1 MRNNA
6 AEKLLSTARTEG
18 LSITENG
25 FAEFMD
31 CADPLREHREAFHF
45 PKRREGGD
53 YVYVSGNSLGLQHKD
68 VESSVG
74 AALKKWRDLGVL
86 GNYQHPNPWEE
97 LESLGR
103 KEVAAIVGA
112 QESEV
117 VTMNSF
123 GVNLH
128 LLLMAF
134 YRPKGKRRR
143 ILTWNHSSPSST
155 HALIS
160 QLEARG
166 MNPAEDLIFVGATQ
180 EENWESSSVN
190 IPIEQFHSVVEKCGD
205 EIAVAVLSGVQFFT
219 GQLFDIQ
226 AITKAAHAKGIL
238 VGVDCAHA
246 VGNVPLQLHDWE
258 VDFACWCNYRYL
270 NSGPG
275 NLGGVFV
282 HSKHTSV
289 ENELRPLRGWWGHD
303 CRSCYSLQH
312 SFEPAEGAAGF
323 QISNVP
329 ALGMMAMLPSVR
341 LMAEVGMGPL
351 REKSLLLTSYM
362 ELLLGELV
370 PQGSMEVLTPVDP
383 NQRGAQLSI
392 RILPNRLSAD
402 LALKDAYE
410 CGTGEDS
417 DADRM
422 ERHLCEKGIVVSH
435 CPPNVVRLAP
445 VPLYNSF
452 MDVLLTVRAIA
463 ECF

>member
-6 AEKLLSTARTEG
+6 TEKLLSTARAEG

-31 CADPLREHREAFHF
+31 RTDPLHEHREAFHF
-45 PKRREGGD
+45 PKRRDGGD
-53 YVYVSGNSLGLQHKD
+53 YVYVSGNTLGLQHKD
-68 VESSVG
+68 VESNVG
-74 AALKKWRDLGVL
+74 GVLKKWRDLGVM

-103 KEVAAIVGA
+103 KEIAAIVGA

-117 VTMNSF
+117 ITMNSF

-143 ILTWNHSSPSST
+143 IVTGNHASPSST
-155 HALIS
+155 YAIIS
-160 QLEARG
+160 QLDSRG
-166 MNPAEDLIFVGATQ
+166 MNPAEDLIYVSAAQ
-180 EENWESSSVN
+180 HESWESSPVN
-190 IPIEQFHSVVEKCGD
+190 IPIEQFLSVIEKRGD
-205 EIAVAVLSGVQFFT
+205 EIAVILMSAVHFLT
-219 GQLFDIQ
+219 GQFYDLQ
-226 AITKAAHAKGIL
+226 TITKAAHEKGIF
-238 VGVDCAHA
+238 VGVDCSHA
-246 VGNVPLQLHDWE
+246 VGNVPLKLHDWE

-270 NSGPG
+270 NSGPS
-275 NLGGVFV
+275 NLGGAFV

-289 ENELRPLRGWWGHD
+289 ENELKPLRGSWGHD
-303 CRSCYSLQH
+303 RRNRASLH
-312 SFEPAEGAAGF
+312 HNFEPAEGAASF
-323 QISNVP
+323 QISNVS
-329 ALGMMAMLPSVR
+329 AVGMMAMLPSIR

-351 REKSLLLTSYM
+351 REKSMLLTSYM
-362 ELLLGELV
+362 ELLLSELV
-370 PQGSMEVLTPVDP
+370 PQGSIEVITPVDP
-383 NQRGAQLSI
+383 NQRGAQLSL
-392 RILPNRLSAD
+392 RILPNRLAD
-402 LALKDAYE
+402 VHSLKDAYE
-410 CGTGEDS
+410 CNSGEDS

-422 ERHLCEKGIVVSH
+422 ERQLCDKGVIVSH
-435 CPPNVVRLAP
+435 CPPNVIRLAP

>member
-18 LSITENG
+18 LLLTENG

-31 CADPLREHREAFHF
+31 AADPLREHREAFHF

-53 YVYVSGNSLGLQHKD
+53 YVYVSGNVLGLQHKD

-74 AALKKWRDLGVL
+74 GALKKWRDLGVM

-103 KEVAAIVGA
+103 KEMAAIVGA

-117 VTMNSF
+117 ITMNSF

-143 ILTWNHSSPSST
+143 ILTWNHSFPGST
-155 HALIS
+155 HALVS

-166 MNPAEDLIFVGATQ
+166 MNPAEDLVFVGASHG
-180 EENWESSSVN
+180 EKWEISSVN
-190 IPIEQFHSVVEKCGD
+190 IPIEQFFSLIEKCGD
-205 EIAVAVLSGVQFFT
+205 EVAVAVLSGVHFFS

-258 VDFACWCNYRYL
+258 VDFACWSNYRYL

-289 ENELRPLRGWWGHD
+289 ENELKPLRGWWGHD
-303 CRSCYSLQH
+303 CRNCYRLYR
-312 SFEPAEGAAGF
+312 SFELAEGAASF
-323 QISNVP
+323 QVSNVP

-341 LMAEVGMGPL
+341 LMAEIGMGPL
-351 REKSLLLTSYM
+351 REKSMLLTTYM
-362 ELLLGELV
+362 ELLLSELV
-370 PQGSMEVLTPVDP
+370 PQGSMEVITPVDP

-392 RILPNRLSAD
+392 RILPNRLTLNLS
-402 LALKDAYE
+402 LKDTYE
-410 CGTGEDS
+410 CDTCGDS

-422 ERHLCEKGIVVSH
+422 ERHLCENGIIVSH
-435 CPPNVVRLAP
+435 YPPDVIHLAP

-452 MDVLLTVRAIA
+452 MDVLLTVRAVA